1 MKNQRGNTIL
11 IVVAVVGVI
20 AIAIGLAFFSQ
31 NQMTAE
37 PTPTPTATPS
47 DTMMKDEATP
57 TEAMMKDDENAG
69 DDSMMNDDDSM
80 TGETPTP
87 TETAMMQSSKG
98 TYEDYD
104 ESKLAKANDGDVV
117 LFFKANWCPTCQALD
132 ADISM
137 HEVPDGLTILKVD
150 YDTETALKQ
159 KYGITYQHTLV
170 QVDADGNMI
179 QKWAG
184 SPTLQSIVEK
194 L

>member
-31 NQMTAE
+31 NQMTPE
-37 PTPTPTATPS
+37 PTPTVTPS

-57 TEAMMKDDENAG
+57 TEAMM
-69 DDSMMNDDDSM
+69 NDDDSM

-87 TETAMMQSSKG
+87 TIEAMQKDPG

-104 ESKLAKANDGDVV
+104 ESKLAKANDGEVV

-132 ADISM
+132 TDISM
-137 HEVPDGLTILKVD
+137 HEVPDGITILKVD